1 MDFPFFCEYTALF
14 AMIQAM
20 SVKREIQKLLKEI
33 LTEMGVA
40 DSNPD
45 VAIAEN
51 SQHGDYTSNA
61 ALQVAKNLKK
71 SPMEISL
78 QVKEAIDER
87 KKAISHKKQDQN
99 THKDN
104 QKSTKKDAGND
115 VLQDIDRV
123 EVVQPGFINLFVSES
138 KLISQVGEVLKDRE
152 GYGKAQLDV
161 PLRVTIEFTDPNP
174 FKEFHIGHLYSNA
187 VGESLSRLFE
197 SQGHL
202 VRRVNYQGD
211 AGMHVAKSIWGLL
224 REGAETKDLARLEKL
239 PISKRIHA
247 LGKAYAAGAAAF
259 EEDEKAKEEMK
270 RLNKL
275 IFIAAQAMWK
285 KEKGFAP
292 IVDYQA
298 GEKIDKEELAHIAKV
313 YEMGRAWSLAYFEHL
328 YKRLGTAF
336 DGYYFESSV
345 GERGVA
351 MVRKHLKDG
360 VFEESDGAIVYR
372 GEKKGLH
379 TRVFVNQLGLPTY
392 EAKELGLAPTKH
404 EDWPYDHSIII
415 TGNEINEYFKVLLAA
430 LSEIAPDL
438 AAKTRHIGH
447 GMVRNADGSKMSS
460 RSGQVLTG
468 EGLLEEVKAS
478 IYTIIDTSKQKYSK
492 KDREDIAEK
501 AAVAATKYSLL
512 RVSLPSDVAFD
523 LATSVSFDGDSG
535 PYLLYTYARAQSVVR
550 KAGKVKPA
558 SRVKGN
564 LNPEER
570 AVARLLLYFPDVVAQ
585 AAAHLAPSDLATYLF
600 SLAGAFNL
608 FYQKHQIL
616 ESDSRLAITAG
627 TAQVLANGLHLLG
640 IETVERM

>member
-1 MDFPFFCEYTALF
+1 MKQSLAT
-14 AMIQAM
+14 
-20 SVKREIQKLLKEI
+20 LLTSI
-33 LTEMGVA
+33 LTQMGV
-40 DSNPD
+40 SEVNSEVTIP
-45 VAIAEN
+45 EN
-51 SQHGDYTSNA
+51 SSHGDYSTNV
-61 ALQVAKNLKK
+61 ALQVTKTFKK
-71 SPMEISL
+71 PPMDIAL
-78 QVKEAIDER
+78 QVKEAIEER
-87 KKAISHKKQDQN
+87 KNAISHNKHNQN
-99 THKDN
+99 THKDDHT
-104 QKSTKKDAGND
+104 STKKHAGNA
-115 VLQDIDRV
+115 VLQDIERV
-123 EVVQPGFINLFVSES
+123 EVVQPGFINFFVTES
-138 KLISQVGEVLKDRE
+138 KLSSQVGEALKQGK
-152 GYGKAQLDV
+152 GYGKGQSDKA
-161 PLRVTIEFTDPNP
+161 LRVTIEFTDPNP

-187 VGESLSRLFE
+187 VGESLSRIIE

-224 REGAETKDLARLEKL
+224 RQGNKDGAEKELASLEKL
-239 PISKRIHA
+239 PISARIHA

-275 IFIAAQAMWK
+275 IFIAAQGMWK
-285 KEKGFAP
+285 KKKGFTP

-298 GEKIDKEELAHIAKV
+298 GEKIDKKELARVAAI
-313 YEMGRAWSLAYFEHL
+313 YEMGRAWSLAYFDVL

-336 DGYYFESSV
+336 DGYYFESAV
-345 GERGVA
+345 GERGVGI
-351 MVRKHLKDG
+351 VREHLKDG
-360 VFEESDGAIVYR
+360 VFEESEGAIVYR

-404 EDWPYDHSIII
+404 EDWPYDRSIII

-430 LSEIAPDL
+430 LSDIAPDL
-438 AAKTRHIGH
+438 ANKTRHIGH
-447 GMVRNADGSKMSS
+447 GMVRNADGTKMSS

-478 IYTIIDTSKQKYSK
+478 IYTIIDTSKQEYTK
-492 KDREDIAEK
+492 KDREEIAEK

-535 PYLLYTYARAQSVVR
+535 PYLLYTYARAQSVLR
-550 KAGKVKPA
+550 KAGKKKPA
-558 SRVKGN
+558 ATLSSN

-570 AVARLLLYFPDVVAQ
+570 SVARLLLYFPDIVSQ
-585 AAAHLAPSDLATYLF
+585 AAENLAPSDLATYLF
-600 SLAGAFNL
+600 GLAGAFNL
-608 FYQKHQIL
+608 FYQKHLIL
-616 ESDSRLAITAG
+616 ESDSRLALTAA

-640 IETVERM
+640 IATVERM

>member
-1 MDFPFFCEYTALF
+1 MKKNFVLLLTHT
-14 AMIQAM
+14 
-20 SVKREIQKLLKEI
+20 LKE
-33 LTEMGVA
+33 MGI
-40 DSNPD
+40 SNIVPE
-45 VAIAEN
+45 VTIPGN
-51 SQHGDYTSNA
+51 SVNGDYTTNL
-61 ALQVAKNLKK
+61 ALQVAKQLKK
-71 SPMEISL
+71 SPMDIAL
-78 QVKEAIDER
+78 QVKSAIDER
-87 KKAISHKKQDQN
+87 KKAISHNKQGQN
-99 THKDN
+99 IHKDN
-104 QKSTKKDAGND
+104 QIRTKKDAGND
-115 VLQDIDRV
+115 ILQGIERV
-123 EVVQPGFINLFVSES
+123 EVVPPGFVNFFISES
-138 KLISQVGEVLKDRE
+138 KLSTQVSEVLKNRE
-152 GYGKAQLDV
+152 GYGKAQLNV

-239 PISKRIHA
+239 PISARIHA
-247 LGKAYAAGAAAF
+247 LGKAYAEGALAF
-259 EEDEKAKEEMK
+259 EEDPKAKDEMK

-275 IFIAAQAMWK
+275 IFIAAQGMWK
-285 KEKGFAP
+285 KKKGFEP

-298 GEKIDKEELAHIAKV
+298 GEAIDKKELTEVSRV
-313 YEMGRAWSLAYFEHL
+313 YEMGRAWSLAYFELL

-336 DGYYFESSV
+336 DGYYFESAV

-351 MVRKHLKDG
+351 IVRKHLKDG

-404 EDWPYDHSIII
+404 EDWPYDRSIII

-430 LSEIAPDL
+430 LSDIAPDL
-438 AAKTRHIGH
+438 ASKTKHIGH

-478 IYTIIDTSKQKYSK
+478 IYTIIDKSKQKYSK
-492 KDREDIAEK
+492 KDREEIAEK

-550 KAGKVKPA
+550 KAGKVKPTA
-558 SRVKGN
+558 TRTGSF
-564 LNPEER
+564 NPEER
-570 AVARLLLYFPDVVAQ
+570 AVARLLLYFPDVVVQ
-585 AAAHLAPSDLATYLF
+585 AAAHLAPSDLASYLF
-600 SLAGAFNL
+600 SLAGTFNL

-616 ESDSRLAITAG
+616 ESDSRLALTAA

-640 IETVERM
+640 IATVERM